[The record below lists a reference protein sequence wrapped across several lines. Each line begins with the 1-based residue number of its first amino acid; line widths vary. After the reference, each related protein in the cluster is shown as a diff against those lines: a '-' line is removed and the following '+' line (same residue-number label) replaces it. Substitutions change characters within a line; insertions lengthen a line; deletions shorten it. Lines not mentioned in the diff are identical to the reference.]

1 MKNPSS
7 SLVIELYDL
16 KVSPKSKKQFGRV
29 VTTQTL
35 SEDDIIRRIAERGCE
50 LHPST
55 IKAALELYREM
66 AEEQLLN
73 GASVTM
79 GPADLLP
86 GEYQLKLTTQYSN
99 SSTLVSGPRT
109 AMPLVNPIVS

>member
-55 IKAALELYREM
+55 IKAALENTCLNLLHSIPI
-66 AEEQLLN
+66 AVPSLPSHEQ
-73 GASVTM
+73 
-79 GPADLLP
+79 PCH
-86 GEYQLKLTTQYSN
+86 
-99 SSTLVSGPRT
+99 
-109 AMPLVNPIVS
+109 